1 MRERQLI
8 FVLQTHYRCLSGRG
22 AHDSEWA
29 PAHLPPSLRLIYISA
44 FVIYFPVF
52 RFIFLLHLVHPCPLV
67 FPFGLCL
74 YSSLLFTLPFLS
86 LCFLIRSTFFF
97 SFRPLLLT
105 FPLPFYQLFYFFSSF
120 TKPFLLPL
128 LPLPLSSSFSFS
140 SLSSLLSFSPPTRY
154 SSHLPP
160 HSIHPL
166 PLFPF
171 SLFLSTLSTTPSPP
185 FSSLSSPLHFPLP
198 RPLSISLSPTPI
210 PSFFPRPLE
219 DDRQMVAQGD
229 TCLAFN
235 TTCREQVQGGGGW
248 RRGRRRT

>member
-52 RFIFLLHLVHPCPLV
+52 RFIFLLHLVHPYPLV

-74 YSSLLFTLPFLS
+74 YSSLLFTLPFRS

-171 SLFLSTLSTTPSPP
+171 LPLPLHSFYYTFSSLFLSLLST
-185 FSSLSSPLHFPLP
+185 SLSSSSSSFHFSLPHPHPLFLP
-198 RPLSISLSPTPI
+198 TSS
-210 PSFFPRPLE
+210 
-219 DDRQMVAQGD
+219 
-229 TCLAFN
+229 
-235 TTCREQVQGGGGW
+235 
-248 RRGRRRT
+248 